1 MASYTGMEPPMHLIM
16 NSADGKLSVA
26 KDAVDM
32 LKKMNQ
38 PLVVVALVG
47 KYRTGKSFLLNRLA
61 GRKTGFPVGGSV
73 QSETKGIWM
82 WCLPHPRRDNR
93 CMVLLDT
100 EGLGDVEKI
109 LFIFVKSFFCCLKI
123 SLRGCFNHSNKEGG
137 R

>member
-100 EGLGDVEKI
+100 EGLGDVEKEGDDLRMI
-109 LFIFVKSFFCCLKI
+109 DTEKAV
-123 SLRGCFNHSNKEGG
+123 SL
-137 R
+137 